1 MNVAQTYRSL
11 SSSCHRARKQIA
23 KPHSRPLG
31 LLLTISPTPSSM
43 AGMDLCHA
51 VVVAALALF
60 GCQASVTTDAAGA
73 ATPHS
78 PAAAPSPAGP
88 LTSLPPV
95 TTDNK
100 NLVIATSP
108 SAVTISASSSYGG
121 WPPNNATDGNPQT
134 SWYSASNDSAA
145 HGAAPF
151 LQLSFN
157 TPSTVR
163 RVTILGNRDPNGR
176 ALASLTSAGTGNRRD
191 FDFRLANPVA
201 NVKMIRFTS
210 IQDEGNQNEYGDVAI
225 AEIQVE

>member
-1 MNVAQTYRSL
+1 
-11 SSSCHRARKQIA
+11 
-23 KPHSRPLG
+23 
-31 LLLTISPTPSSM
+31 
-43 AGMDLCHA
+43 MDLCHA

-60 GCQASVTTDAAGA
+60 GCQASVTADAAGA

-163 RVTILGNRDPNGR
+163 RVTILGNRDPKYLVGYTILSGKLDLLDANGR

>member
-1 MNVAQTYRSL
+1 
-11 SSSCHRARKQIA
+11 
-23 KPHSRPLG
+23 
-31 LLLTISPTPSSM
+31 M

-60 GCQASVTTDAAGA
+60 GCQASVTADAAGA

-163 RVTILGNRDPNGR
+163 RVTILGNRDPKYLVRYTILSGKLDWLDANGR